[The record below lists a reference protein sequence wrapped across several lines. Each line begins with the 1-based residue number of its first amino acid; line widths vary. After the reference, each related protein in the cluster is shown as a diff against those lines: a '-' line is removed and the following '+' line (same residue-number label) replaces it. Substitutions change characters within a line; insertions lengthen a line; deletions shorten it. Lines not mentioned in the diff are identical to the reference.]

1 MAESSKTIAEGM
13 TRQNRGFA
21 NVDVT
26 HEKPTSRTKNEEVDA
41 ALGGVVGGLQGGTT
55 ADAKQVI
62 SGYLRPSPSDP
73 RFNAQEYSK
82 DPHSRDTLREKCAEA
97 AALAGELEAEA
108 ESEAL
113 RLLRGHGSS
122 GTAIAVGVEAAGA
135 DTMAKAARYYSLSV
149 LRRAKIGEL
158 PIEFAHKERYL
169 SDADFAH
176 VFGCDRAAFEKLP
189 AHQQQAMK
197 REHNLL

>member
-1 MAESSKTIAEGM
+1 M
-13 TRQNRGFA
+13 QHRGFA

-26 HEKPTSRTKNEEVDA
+26 HEKRYKAGEEADA

-62 SGYLRPSPSDP
+62 SGYLHPSHPKFS
-73 RFNAQEYSK
+73 AEAYAK
-82 DPHSRDTLREKCAEA
+82 DPHARDTLREKCSEA
-97 AALAGELEAEA
+97 AELAGELEAEA

-122 GTAIAVGVEAAGA
+122 GAAIAVGVEAAGA
-135 DTMAKAARYYSLSV
+135 DTMAKAARYYSLNH
-149 LRRAKIGEL
+149 LRNTKMGEL
-158 PIEFAHKERYL
+158 PIEYAHKERYL
-169 SDADFAH
+169 TDADFEH
-176 VFGCDRAAFEKLP
+176 VFGCGKAAFERLP